1 MSVTG
6 PGPREDRGA
15 SSSSSVRI
23 GGPTTSSKR
32 SGARPDASTNDRTS
46 EIGSRYEKVRAS
58 GCPSGSLTRTR
69 LAVGPVAS
77 GVAARSCLAAS
88 RRSRI
93 ACSCAAS
100 ASAATREGGLRST
113 APALDAHVGVTSEA
127 PRNIDKNL
135 RPKARAFTSR
145 GSRVD
150 DDDMAPRPRTAA
162 CRGRGAG

>member
-1 MSVTG
+1 MSATG
-6 PGPREDRGA
+6 PGPREERGA

-23 GGPTTSSKR
+23 GVVVESAKFR
-32 SGARPDASTNDRTS
+32 GARPDASTKDRTS

-93 ACSCAAS
+93 TCSRAAS
-100 ASAATREGGLRST
+100 ASA
-113 APALDAHVGVTSEA
+113 V
-127 PRNIDKNL
+127 
-135 RPKARAFTSR
+135 ARCSSFRWSSASDR
-145 GSRVD
+145 
-150 DDDMAPRPRTAA
+150 A
-162 CRGRGAG
+162 